1 MMSLLLV
8 RYAEVGLKSESVR
21 NQFERI
27 LVNNILDSFA
37 KEGIECL
44 VERERGRI
52 FVETRDIDRAI
63 KCLKRIFGIASI
75 SSVTSCSSELEE
87 MRSFAVEYS
96 APLLTQGSTFA
107 LRVRR
112 TGSHDYS
119 SMDVARELGAAI
131 LESHKDR
138 AISVDLASPDIEIF
152 VEIRGS
158 RAYFFSEYIPGPGGL
173 PLGSQGKVLA
183 IVNRERD
190 VVAAWLMM
198 KRGCRVIVLSDSR
211 ELIKI
216 LEAWSPRLTIEQSGQ
231 VEQCVRKYRALAVVF
246 GYGSSEMEEIKKVKL
261 SVPAFFPLIGFD
273 DQEVG
278 KKFKEI
284 SA

>member
-1 MMSLLLV
+1 MSLLLV

-27 LVNNILDSFA
+27 LVNNILDSIA

-44 VERERGRI
+44 IERERGRI
-52 FVETRDIDRAI
+52 FIETHDVNRAI
-63 KCLKRIFGIASI
+63 KRLRRIFGIASI
-75 SSVTSCSSELEE
+75 SSVRSCSSRLEE

-96 APLLTQGSTFA
+96 APLFMRGSTFA

-112 TGSHDYS
+112 TGNHNFS
-119 SMDVARELGAAI
+119 SMDVARDLGSAI
-131 LESHKDR
+131 LEANKEKE
-138 AISVDLASPDIEIF
+138 ISVDLTSPDIEIF

-158 RAYFFSEYIPGPGGL
+158 KAYFFTEHIPGPGGL

-183 IVNRERD
+183 IVNRDRD

-198 KRGCRVIVLSDSR
+198 KRGCRVIILSDSR
-211 ELIKI
+211 DLVKI
-216 LEAWSPRLTIEQSGQ
+216 LEAWTPHLIVEHSAQIEQ
-231 VEQCVRKYRALAVVF
+231 CIRKYRALAVVF
-246 GYGSSEMEEIKKVKL
+246 GHSSDEMEEIRKIKI

-273 DQEVG
+273 DKEVER
-278 KKFKEI
+278 KLRDI